1 MNSGKCFRV
10 SEMVPSTE
18 YAKFLIFF
26 YFFFYMQWCNI
37 QWNDSDNI
45 LIPDQGQAADRRE
58 AAENQVLGVH
68 DAMIRV

>member
-1 MNSGKCFRV
+1 
-10 SEMVPSTE
+10 MVPSTE
-18 YAKFLIFF
+18 YAKFPIFF
-26 YFFFYMQWCNI
+26 LFFIFFYMQWFNI